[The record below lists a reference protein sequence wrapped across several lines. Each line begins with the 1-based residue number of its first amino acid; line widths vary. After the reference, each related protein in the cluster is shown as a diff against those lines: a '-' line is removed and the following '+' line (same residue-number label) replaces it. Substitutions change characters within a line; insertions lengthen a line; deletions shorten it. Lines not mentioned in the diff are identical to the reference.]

1 MKRTMYISMLT
12 AALMGGQVLAQDVTL
27 TQIEGAKYYTVD
39 EFGNVTDPYGYVG
52 SYGNG
57 TEATGAE
64 VSLLPGGDSAIDLT
78 GMSVFGAYATAT
90 SGKPVYNNKVTMS
103 GGEVCTVVGACAVA
117 LPDSTAYSN
126 TVIINGGAVKTVYGA
141 LSDTADV
148 IGNVVIVSG
157 GTVSCKL
164 TAGDSG
170 SGAVRDNR
178 VYLLGLGGSAT
189 IADAQGNEASYT
201 GSSGLVLGTV
211 AAGTCYTG
219 ETSNNSIDL
228 YGYGVTATNVTK
240 TQNLN
245 FHLVD
250 AQAGDGASPALTLT
264 GTHKSQAFDLTGMEF
279 AIDANDVSDWNQFV
293 GKDIILAQT
302 QQGITGFGD
311 LPNRKVNVTIDGQTY
326 DNKAVLTLGNGGK
339 DLCLKVL
346 SSDTEILQSDASKQ
360 AGSAKVSSLN
370 KEDGLALLQKLEL
383 KENAIAGQ
391 GQDAS
396 MADGLKIESEAD
408 LLIEKMTITSNNSI
422 SVGSNTI
429 TLKDVTIDLSAATY
443 ELVENVCWYD
453 LSGLFHCEV
462 DMDKVTFDASDL
474 VLPEGLDSA
483 VVGVGFKF
491 EDSATG
497 VPGVTPLGSNLQ
509 VNIGERMLSA
519 AEIQGNTVLFK
530 GLVSGNVPEPATG
543 TLSLLALAAL
553 AARRR
558 KK

>member
-27 TQIEGAKYYTVD
+27 TQIEGAAYYTKD
-39 EFGNVTDPYGYVG
+39 NLGNVTDPYGYVG

-64 VSLLPGGDSAIDLT
+64 VSLLPGGESAIDLT
-78 GMSVFGAYATAT
+78 DMSVFGGYATKT
-90 SGKPVYNNKVTMS
+90 SGKPVYDNKVTMS
-103 GGEVCTVVGACAVA
+103 GGAVGTVVGACAVE
-117 LPDSTAYSN
+117 LPGSTAYNN

-178 VYLLGLGGSAT
+178 VYLLGQDGSAT
-189 IADAQGNEASYT
+189 IAGASYT
-201 GSSGLVLGTV
+201 GTAEGLVLGTV
-211 AAGTCYTG
+211 AAGSSYTG

-228 YGYGVTATNVTK
+228 YGYGIAATNVK
-240 TQNLN
+240 NAQNLN

-250 AQAGDGASPALTLT
+250 AQADGCASPALTLT
-264 GTHKSQAFDLTGMEF
+264 GTSKSQVFDLTGMEF
-279 AIDANDVSDWNQFV
+279 AIDAEAVNDWTQFE
-293 GKDIILAQT
+293 GKDIVLAHS
-302 QQGITGFGD
+302 QQVITGFGD
-311 LPNRKVNVTIDGQTY
+311 SSRKVNVTIDGQTY
-326 DNKAVLTLGNGGK
+326 DSKAVLTLGNGGK

-346 SSDTEILQSDASKQ
+346 GGNTEILQNGQSKE
-360 AGSAKVSSLN
+360 AGNAKVSSLN
-370 KEDGLALLQKLEL
+370 KEDGFALLHKLEL
-383 KENAIAGQ
+383 GENEITGQ

-396 MADGLKIESEAD
+396 MADGLMIESESD
-408 LLIEKMTITSNNSI
+408 ILIKKMTITPNNSI
-422 SVGSNTI
+422 SVGTNTI
-429 TLKDVTIDLSAATY
+429 TLQDVTIDLSTATY
-443 ELVENVCWYD
+443 ELIDNVCWYD
-453 LSGLFHCEV
+453 LSGVFHCGV
-462 DMDKVTFDASDL
+462 DMENVTFDVSDL
-474 VLPEGLDSA
+474 VLPEGFDSDT
-483 VVGVGFKF
+483 VGVGFKF
-491 EDSATG
+491 EDAAAG

>member
-39 EFGNVTDPYGYVG
+39 EFNNVTDPYGYVG

-64 VSLLPGGDSAIDLT
+64 VSLLPGGESAKDLT

-170 SGAVRDNR
+170 SGAVRDNK
-178 VYLLGLGGSAT
+178 VYLLGQGGKAT
-189 IADAQGNEASYT
+189 IADAQGNKASYT

-228 YGYGVTATNVTK
+228 YGYGIAATNVTK

-250 AQAGDGASPALTLT
+250 AQADDSASPALTLT
-264 GTHKSQAFDLTGMEF
+264 GTSKSQVFDLTGMEF
-279 AIDANDVSDWNQFV
+279 AIDAEAVNDWTQFE
-293 GKDIILAQT
+293 GKDIVLAHS
-302 QQGITGFGD
+302 QQVITGFGD
-311 LPNRKVNVTIDGQTY
+311 SSRKVNVTIDGQTY
-326 DNKAVLTLGNGGK
+326 DSKAVLTLGNGGK

-346 SSDTEILQSDASKQ
+346 GGNTEILQNGQSKE
-360 AGSAKVSSLN
+360 AGNAKVSSLN
-370 KEDGLALLQKLEL
+370 KEDGFALLHKLEL
-383 KENAIAGQ
+383 GENEITGQ

-396 MADGLKIESEAD
+396 MADGLMIESESD
-408 LLIEKMTITSNNSI
+408 ILIKKMTITPNNSI
-422 SVGSNTI
+422 SVGTNTI
-429 TLKDVTIDLSAATY
+429 TLQDVTIDLSTATY
-443 ELVENVCWYD
+443 ELIDNVCWYD
-453 LSGLFHCEV
+453 LSGVFHCGV
-462 DMDKVTFDASDL
+462 DMENVTFDVSDL
-474 VLPEGLDSA
+474 VLQEGLDSDT
-483 VVGVGFKF
+483 VGVGFKF
-491 EDSATG
+491 EDAAAG
-497 VPGVTPLGSNLQ
+497 VPGVTPWGSNLQ

-530 GLVSGNVPEPATG
+530 GSVSGNVPEPATG